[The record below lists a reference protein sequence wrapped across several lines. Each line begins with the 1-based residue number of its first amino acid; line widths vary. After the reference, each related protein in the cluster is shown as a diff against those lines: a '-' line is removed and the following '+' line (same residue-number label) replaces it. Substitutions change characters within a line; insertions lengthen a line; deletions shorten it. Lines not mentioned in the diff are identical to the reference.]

1 VKKIKF
7 STSVLKKMSSK
18 LRKSEL
24 VEMAVKAKL
33 VKNPTEATKKTV
45 PELMNLLNLNPAE
58 EVCPGT
64 KAEVVQKYANRIS
77 LLNLSSADVDAMT
90 RDALCGLLFPKNL
103 APFDKS
109 NCATYTQ
116 SQIQEY
122 SAALAVPLG
131 QDPDSGV
138 FDKTRACDLLSRT
151 YNTVQDPNWMASD
164 IDTCMVPKDES
175 IVLQPH
181 QKKVAAH
188 ILAHRGLLAVH
199 DVGTGKTFAAL
210 ASVQCMIRR
219 FPNIRVVVLTPRSLI
234 DNFRENAKKFFIPE
248 NRYEIY
254 SYDTYV
260 SFYKRTITAG
270 GSPDFSDTFL
280 IVDEA
285 HNLRN
290 KPVLHRS
297 QENEDDEEIQ
307 AGIRAAVIMKAAS
320 QAFRVLLL
328 TATPFVN
335 KYDDVNNLL
344 MMVKGDAPEGPRL
357 AESKLKEMIEKSS
370 DFGFNDLWSCRV
382 SYHMPPR
389 DAHYPELLPEHIVSF
404 IMSDPYY
411 NAYRSVETKTFND
424 HLASKI
430 GSSGTGTAFFN
441 KLRRAVN
448 LNLDDSERNPKI
460 DWVLDFIKKQ
470 LAGGRK
476 SVVYSNWKHAG
487 INQVRESLDKAGIK
501 YVYITGDVDG
511 DTRTKFVEQYNNPD
525 SGVKVI
531 LISRA
536 GAEGLNLMETR
547 NVIIL
552 ESNWNP
558 AIEKQIVG
566 RAVRYNS
573 HAALPPSERTVEV
586 WRLIVDKPT
595 DHKDNRNSI
604 DRELFNMSYRD
615 KKSQEE
621 ITMRKLSQ
629 SSIELNTCKCKRGAA
644 TGFCAPPS
652 RTVLVPLKPSEKEEK
667 PKTKALKTTYVAP
680 PVQVAPPAKPSVFAS
695 LPADFLDDLF

>member
-1 VKKIKF
+1 
-7 STSVLKKMSSK
+7 
-18 LRKSEL
+18 
-24 VEMAVKAKL
+24 
-33 VKNPTEATKKTV
+33 
-45 PELMNLLNLNPAE
+45 
-58 EVCPGT
+58 
-64 KAEVVQKYANRIS
+64 
-77 LLNLSSADVDAMT
+77 
-90 RDALCGLLFPKNL
+90 
-103 APFDKS
+103 
-109 NCATYTQ
+109 
-116 SQIQEY
+116 
-122 SAALAVPLG
+122 
-131 QDPDSGV
+131 
-138 FDKTRACDLLSRT
+138 
-151 YNTVQDPNWMASD
+151 
-164 IDTCMVPKDES
+164 
-175 IVLQPH
+175 
-181 QKKVAAH
+181 
-188 ILAHRGLLAVH
+188 
-199 DVGTGKTFAAL
+199 
-210 ASVQCMIRR
+210 
-219 FPNIRVVVLTPRSLI
+219 
-234 DNFRENAKKFFIPE
+234 
-248 NRYEIY
+248 
-254 SYDTYV
+254 
-260 SFYKRTITAG
+260 
-270 GSPDFSDTFL
+270 
-280 IVDEA
+280 
-285 HNLRN
+285 
-290 KPVLHRS
+290 
-297 QENEDDEEIQ
+297 
-307 AGIRAAVIMKAAS
+307 
-320 QAFRVLLL
+320 
-328 TATPFVN
+328 
-335 KYDDVNNLL
+335 
-344 MMVKGDAPEGPRL
+344 
-357 AESKLKEMIEKSS
+357 
-370 DFGFNDLWSCRV
+370 
-382 SYHMPPR
+382 
-389 DAHYPELLPEHIVSF
+389 
-404 IMSDPYY
+404 
-411 NAYRSVETKTFND
+411 
-424 HLASKI
+424 
-430 GSSGTGTAFFN
+430 
-441 KLRRAVN
+441 VN